1 MNPQLPVYD
10 FNDPVFK
17 TNLKYKRWAREH
29 VELAS
34 LHSDVITLEVAET
47 VSPLRIPVVYH
58 VHYRL
63 RSIVGIDEAYNPVY
77 GNHHV
82 LELALPPQYP
92 LEGCKLTMLTDA
104 WHPNIKSEGKYKG
117 RVCGNTESFG
127 LSYGLY
133 QLVLR
138 VGEILQY
145 KNYHAIHEPPYPEDS
160 KVAEWVIQFAEP
172 NGIVNKYQ
180 DIAVDD
186 TPLVHVERAAD
197 EAPQPAVNIAPPPLT
212 PPGPE
217 PPPEPFLVP
226 APPPPAPPPPAMT
239 APPPEPEPTPE
250 PAPESGGI
258 RIKIGSMR
266 PNPEHKPKITITP
279 KD

>member
-1 MNPQLPVYD
+1 MNPQTPVYD

-29 VELAS
+29 IELCS
-34 LHSDVITLEVAET
+34 LRSDVITWEVAET

-186 TPLVHVERAAD
+186 SPLVHLD
-197 EAPQPAVNIAPPPLT
+197 QSGDDAPPPNSVA
-212 PPGPE
+212 PPPTPE
-217 PPPEPFLVP
+217 PPVVA
-226 APPPPAPPPPAMT
+226 APPYE
-239 APPPEPEPTPE
+239 PEPEPPVMAAPLPE
-250 PAPESGGI
+250 PEPEPVPPAPTPSPEPGGI

-266 PNPEHKPKITITP
+266 PSAEHKPKITITP